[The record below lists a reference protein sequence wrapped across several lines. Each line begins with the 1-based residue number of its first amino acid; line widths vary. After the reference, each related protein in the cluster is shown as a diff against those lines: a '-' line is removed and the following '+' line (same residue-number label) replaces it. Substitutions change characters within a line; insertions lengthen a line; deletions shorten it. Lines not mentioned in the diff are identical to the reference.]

1 MTWEGGD
8 DVGRGAWLWDN
19 KKYCT
24 YNTFLLLSLSLI
36 YSLHWFAHPLL
47 LFLYLIAYPINIPFP
62 AAPNSRTQW
71 RDRYSFTCE

>member
-1 MTWEGGD
+1 MNWAGGKD
-8 DVGRGAWLWDN
+8 DGRGRGGG
-19 KKYCT
+19 T
-24 YNTFLLLSLSLI
+24 IENTARTIPFLSSLSFI

-47 LFLYLIAYPINIPFP
+47 LFLSLIAYPINIPFP